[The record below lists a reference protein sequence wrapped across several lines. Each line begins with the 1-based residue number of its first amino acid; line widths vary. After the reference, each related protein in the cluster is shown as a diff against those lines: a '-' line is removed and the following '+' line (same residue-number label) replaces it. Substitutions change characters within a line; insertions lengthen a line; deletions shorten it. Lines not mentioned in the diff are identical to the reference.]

1 MPATTTEMS
10 FEQRVAMFRATA
22 SDGQARAEF
31 AASRATVINPLLN
44 EQSTVR
50 FIFYPEKLA
59 PGATPTF
66 DIPFEDVEVCW
77 VMPNI
82 GGIPTVQVE
91 GAELHVDTFGLDGGV
106 EYQLD
111 IAKDGR
117 FQVAQL
123 ATQLLKNRFIRQEE
137 MAGWSLI
144 KNHASQLPGTAA
156 TDSVQRLVAYK
167 DDGTKGTPKTDGT
180 AGTGRM
186 NIYTLNDLITL
197 ADCIGIGG
205 RVVRDIYLSPRRFGD
220 LRNQVT
226 MEALPFSMRERLYGI
241 GEDAKAADSEIR
253 IHKVWNRNLVGDDR
267 GYAFTQKDGFRYGV
281 MPIREELNTRDNPI
295 AILEWKIGIIG
306 RERVGFGVLDDKGL
320 IEIAF

>member
-1 MPATTTEMS
+1 MATKVEMS
-10 FEQRVAMFRATA
+10 FEQRAEMFRATA
-22 SDGQARAEF
+22 TDGQARADF

-50 FIFYPEKLA
+50 YIFYPEKLL
-59 PGATPTF
+59 PGATCTF
-66 DIPFEDVEVCW
+66 DIPFEDVECTW

-82 GGIPTVQVE
+82 GAIPTIQVE

-106 EYQLD
+106 EYQKD
-111 IAKDGR
+111 IAVDGR

-123 ATQLLKNRFIRQEE
+123 ATTLLKNRFIRQEE

-144 KNHASQLPGTAA
+144 KAHAALLFSGQKLQAFQ
-156 TDSVQRLVAYK
+156 D
-167 DDGTKGTPKTDGT
+167 DGT
-180 AGTGRM
+180 AGTPSGTTGTAGTGKM
-186 NIYTLNDLITL
+186 NIYTLNEVITL
-197 ADCIGIGG
+197 ADQIGIGG
-205 RVVRDIYLSPRRFGD
+205 RVVRDLYLSPRRYGD

-226 MEALPFSMRERLYGI
+226 LSQLPFDMRTKLYSN
-241 GEDAKAADSEIR
+241 GENAKAADPEIR
-253 IHKVWNRNLVGDDR
+253 IHKVYNRKLVTDDK

-295 AILEWKIGIIG
+295 AVLEWKIGIIG

-320 IEIAF
+320 IEITF